1 MDQDLLERIIAS
13 PRLPSMPAVALEIIA
28 LVQDPDVAVDR
39 LAATIAND
47 PALAAKI
54 LKTVNSSFYAQAR
67 TIASIDQAIVVMGL
81 NSVRILALGFS
92 LTDNLRKD
100 AHDTANFDHNYFWQ
114 RSILSATTSR
124 SVAAR
129 FSAGQGDEAFLAG
142 LLDQLG
148 VLTMHETIGDAYDR
162 AGAGAWGDG
171 AMLIAHE
178 EEAFDLNHA
187 VVGHALADSWS
198 LPQRLTTCLR
208 WYTNPDGADPEDLAL
223 VRVVAIA
230 DFVAT
235 VFLGPNPG
243 DALQSLQRAA
253 AQWYDLSP
261 ASVEDLI
268 TYVRNETDE
277 MGNLFD
283 LPADDIPAAAEI
295 LTRANAALTEITLQA
310 AQQTTLLEHRNR
322 ELASLA
328 ATDSLT
334 GVANRRGFDDFLAQ
348 QARISARYR
357 GPLSLLLADLDHFK
371 QVNESAGSPRRRR
384 GPAPRRRGPP
394 RNRPA
399 RRTSSP
405 ATAARSSASS
415 SPTPPFPVPSPSP
428 TASAPP
434 SKSSASPSPAAPPS
448 LSPSASASPPATSTS
463 SAVPRASSPTPTPA
477 STPPSR
483 PAATASWSAAPTPP
497 NAPRFVL
504 SRDGHRPAPVEAC
517 PEPSGRGPAPRSA
530 ASSPPWGRG
539 LR

>member
-295 LTRANAALTEITLQA
+295 LTRANAGLTEITLQA

-371 QVNESAGSPRRRR
+371 QVNDQQGHLAGDEVLRRVAAVLRETAREADVVARYGGEEFGLILPDTALPGALALANRLRAAVEELRVPLPGGPTLAITISIGVATCNLDQLR
-384 GPAPRRRGPP
+384 GAEGLVADADAGLYAAKQAG
-394 RNRPA
+394 RNRVMV
-399 RRTSSP
+399 RR
-405 ATAARSSASS
+405 ADAA
-415 SPTPPFPVPSPSP
+415 
-428 TASAPP
+428 
-434 SKSSASPSPAAPPS
+434 
-448 LSPSASASPPATSTS
+448 
-463 SAVPRASSPTPTPA
+463 
-477 STPPSR
+477 
-483 PAATASWSAAPTPP
+483 
-497 NAPRFVL
+497 
-504 SRDGHRPAPVEAC
+504 
-517 PEPSGRGPAPRSA
+517 
-530 ASSPPWGRG
+530 
-539 LR
+539 